1 MDGKA
6 QAEDIRR
13 NPSNPWH
20 NAYIGKEGAAR
31 QKEAAALMAR
41 LQGVQ
46 MAA

>member
-20 NAYIGKEGAAR
+20 NAYIGKEGSAH

-46 MAA
+46 IAA